1 MLDEI
6 YFFFNLS
13 YFGLFVVEFAR
24 PEIEFPRPE
33 LVSKTPGKLTLRRN
47 YTIIMKFGKFLQ
59 QQVPPEFK
67 EDPVFAGFYSSM
79 IRIASRISST
89 HSHAKETE
97 ERHDAAIDEV
107 TSYHKSLPWHFVV
120 QHGSNSQ
127 NGELMTQ
134 VLKQE
139 NLRA

>member
-1 MLDEI
+1 
-6 YFFFNLS
+6 
-13 YFGLFVVEFAR
+13 
-24 PEIEFPRPE
+24 
-33 LVSKTPGKLTLRRN
+33 
-47 YTIIMKFGKFLQ
+47 MKFGKFLQ
-59 QQVPPEFK
+59 QQVSPEFK

-79 IRIASRISST
+79 IHIASRLSST

-139 NLRA
+139 NLRANACVTPATPAASGTNSGAQNSGDQ

>member
-79 IRIASRISST
+79 IHIASRLSST
-89 HSHAKETE
+89 HNHAKETE
-97 ERHDAAIDEV
+97 ERHS
-107 TSYHKSLPWHFVV
+107 T
-120 QHGSNSQ
+120 
-127 NGELMTQ
+127 
-134 VLKQE
+134 
-139 NLRA
+139 R

>member
-1 MLDEI
+1 
-6 YFFFNLS
+6 
-13 YFGLFVVEFAR
+13 
-24 PEIEFPRPE
+24 
-33 LVSKTPGKLTLRRN
+33 
-47 YTIIMKFGKFLQ
+47 MKFGKFLQ
-59 QQVPPEFK
+59 QQVSPEFK

-79 IRIASRISST
+79 IHIASRLSST

-107 TSYHKSLPWHFVV
+107 TSYHKSLPWNFVV
-120 QHGSNSQ
+120 QHESNSQ

>member
-1 MLDEI
+1 
-6 YFFFNLS
+6 
-13 YFGLFVVEFAR
+13 
-24 PEIEFPRPE
+24 
-33 LVSKTPGKLTLRRN
+33 
-47 YTIIMKFGKFLQ
+47 
-59 QQVPPEFK
+59 
-67 EDPVFAGFYSSM
+67 M

>member
-1 MLDEI
+1 MI
-6 YFFFNLS
+6 
-13 YFGLFVVEFAR
+13 
-24 PEIEFPRPE
+24 
-33 LVSKTPGKLTLRRN
+33 
-47 YTIIMKFGKFLQ
+47 LQ

-67 EDPVFAGFYSSM
+67 EDPVFAATIRRLFAGFYSSM
-79 IRIASRISST
+79 IHIASRLSST
-89 HSHAKETE
+89 HNHAKESE
-97 ERHDAAIDEV
+97 ERHDAAINEV